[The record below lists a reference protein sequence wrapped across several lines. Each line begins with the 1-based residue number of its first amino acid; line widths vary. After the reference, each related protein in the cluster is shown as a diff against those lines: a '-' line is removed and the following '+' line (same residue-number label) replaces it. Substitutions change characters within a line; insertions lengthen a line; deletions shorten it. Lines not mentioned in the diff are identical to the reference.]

1 MKRSIWFWL
10 CFIIAI
16 VLAIYFSVRII
27 MTGTGHG
34 KPSLVRNITISADIK
49 DADLSDLATTI
60 SIAPGTH
67 SYSVDLDAMNARVG
81 AVPGVRKSAVRR
93 MPNGNISVEV
103 SLYQAVALWTDGENY
118 FPLSGD
124 GTIVNRPTDARDAG
138 NLVFRGKLPNDI
150 TEITRVARNMIG
162 DIDYLEWIE
171 NRRWNLH
178 TTGGITVML
187 PESDPISAITS
198 LITLNKNHNILHK
211 DITVIDMRDSAR
223 TYVK

>member
-67 SYSVDLDAMNARVG
+67 SYSVDLDTMNARVG

-103 SLYQAVALWTDGENY
+103 PDFTRGEW
-118 FPLSGD
+118 
-124 GTIVNRPTDARDAG
+124 
-138 NLVFRGKLPNDI
+138 K
-150 TEITRVARNMIG
+150 TRERLDV
-162 DIDYLEWIE
+162 
-171 NRRWNLH
+171 
-178 TTGGITVML
+178 
-187 PESDPISAITS
+187 
-198 LITLNKNHNILHK
+198 
-211 DITVIDMRDSAR
+211 
-223 TYVK
+223 

>member
-34 KPSLVRNITISADIK
+34 KLSLVRNISISADIK
-49 DADLSDLATTI
+49 NADLSGLATVAT
-60 SIAPGTH
+60 IAPGTH
-67 SYSVDLDAMNARVG
+67 SYSVDLNAMNARVG
-81 AVPGVRKSAVRR
+81 AIPGVRKSAVRR

-124 GTIVNRPTDARDAG
+124 GTIVNKPTDTRDTG
-138 NLVFRGKLPNDI
+138 NIVFRGKLPNDI
-150 TEITRVARNMIG
+150 SEITRVARNLIG
-162 DIDYLEWIE
+162 DLDYLEWIE
-171 NRRWNLH
+171 DRRWNLH
-178 TTGGITVML
+178 TTSGITVML
-187 PESDPISAITS
+187 PETDPISAVTS
-198 LITLNKNHNILHK
+198 LISLNKNHNILHK